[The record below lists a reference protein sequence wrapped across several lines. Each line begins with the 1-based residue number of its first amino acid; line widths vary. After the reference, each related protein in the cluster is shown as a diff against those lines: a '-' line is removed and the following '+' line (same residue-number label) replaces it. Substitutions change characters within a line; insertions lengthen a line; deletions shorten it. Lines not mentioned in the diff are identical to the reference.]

1 MLKYH
6 VRGENIE
13 ITKAIREYIESKIS
27 KLEKYF
33 SNKLEANVY
42 ANAKVYKNGTQKI
55 EITVPMKGVTL
66 RAEETNSDL
75 YSAVDL
81 VIDKLERQMRKY
93 KTKINRKSREKG
105 ILAEA
110 LLAGELDGKEDLPLE
125 FVKVKKV
132 KASTMNKEEAILQ
145 MELIGHDFF
154 VYTDEENNNVSIA
167 YKRKDGKYGVI
178 EVENK

>member
-110 LLAGELDGKEDLPLE
+110 LLTNELDGKEDLPLE

-145 MELIGHDFF
+145 MNLLNHDFF
-154 VYTDEENNNVSIA
+154 VFYDPDFGGVNVV
-167 YKRKDGKYGVI
+167 YRRKDGNYGLLAP
-178 EVENK
+178 ELK